1 MVKIFTIR
9 IADDLYLAI
18 EKWRSTHAI
27 IPTRLSA
34 IRSIL
39 WKGLE
44 AFQHDID
51 ERNRGD

>member
-1 MVKIFTIR
+1 MVRVFSLR
-9 IADDLYLAI
+9 ISEELFLAI
-18 EKWRSTHAI
+18 EEWRSTHSI

-44 AFQHDID
+44 AFQHDI
-51 ERNRGD
+51 EKRNRGD